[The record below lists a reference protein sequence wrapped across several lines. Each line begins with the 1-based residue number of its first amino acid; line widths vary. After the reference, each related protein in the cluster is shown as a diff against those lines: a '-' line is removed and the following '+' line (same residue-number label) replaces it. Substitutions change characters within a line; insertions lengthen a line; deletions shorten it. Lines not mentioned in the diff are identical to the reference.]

1 MATLKQQLPQIRD
14 AINAALEAAG
24 VAKQFNLKSLVAGNC
39 RFDPDAGSFTFKVD
53 GVVAGAIGKEGAL
66 YEQLRQCE
74 PSLPP
79 LFTVIPGT
87 DDYIVGCNPSGTKI
101 ITMRNEKR
109 YQWPL
114 LSVRRRFGVVS
125 EPSLSEQRAM
135 GVSS

>member
-24 VAKQFNLKSLVAGNC
+24 IAKQFNLKSIVAGNC
-39 RFDPDAGSFTFKVD
+39 SFDPDAGAFTFKVD
-53 GVVAGAIGKEGAL
+53 GVEADGIGKEGAL
-66 YEQLRQCE
+66 YNQLRLGE

-79 LFTVIPGT
+79 LFSVIPGT
-87 DDYIVGCNPSGTKI
+87 DDYIVGCNSSGTKI
-101 ITMRNEKR
+101 FTKRNEKR

-114 LSVRRRFGVVS
+114 LAVRRRFGVVDG
-125 EPSLSEQRAM
+125 PSLPEQRAM